1 MPHHVAA
8 APSGAWFRPSV
19 RDARSRALHTIPPV
33 APTAGAVGTRA
44 VRPVAAPRLSWLE
57 RLDRWCWRVE
67 QKRVEDYL
75 AGSADIAEL
84 EQRMRNLERR
94 APTI

>member
-33 APTAGAVGTRA
+33 APTAGAVRTLA
-44 VRPVAAPRLSWLE
+44 ARPVAAPRASWLE
-57 RLDRWCWRVE
+57 RFDRWCWRVE
-67 QKRVEDYL
+67 QQRVEDYL

>member
-1 MPHHVAA
+1 M
-8 APSGAWFRPSV
+8 RP
-19 RDARSRALHTIPPV
+19 I
-33 APTAGAVGTRA
+33 
-44 VRPVAAPRLSWLE
+44 AAPRLSWME